1 MNHDSVLGG
10 KTFSRCGVAFLLY
23 FKKSF
28 RVVSEVLCVCVCV
41 FLVRNTAE
49 ENQCKDYT
57 SFAQA
62 EAPFGGVVFFVR
74 RVHIDT
80 SLVSLWRVARAGS

>member
-10 KTFSRCGVAFLLY
+10 KTLSHCGVAFVLY

-28 RVVSEVLCVCVCV
+28 RVVSVVCVVV

-57 SFAQA
+57 PYAQT
-62 EAPFGGVVFFVR
+62 EAPVGGVVFFVR